1 MILAPSERAHTFV
14 KSFERLRL
22 AAYLPTPNDKPT
34 IGWGQTGPG
43 IKLGMVWTKEQ
54 ADAAYEAFAAKV
66 TARLNKL
73 LYGIPTTQGQYDA
86 LFSFA
91 YNVGFGSR
99 ATGASGLETST
110 LLRLHKASDY
120 AGAAAQ
126 FPRWNKQA
134 GKVLRGLTRRREA
147 ERKIY
152 LS

>member
-14 KSFERLRL
+14 KSFEKLRL
-22 AAYLPTPNDKPT
+22 TAYLPTPNDKPT

-73 LYGIPTTQGQYDA
+73 LYGIPTTQGQFDA

-91 YNVGFGSR
+91 YNVG
-99 ATGASGLETST
+99 ADNLATST
-110 LLRLHKASDY
+110 LLRKHKASDY
-120 AGAAAQ
+120 AGAADQ
-126 FPRWNKQA
+126 FLKWDHQA
-134 GKVLRGLTRRREA
+134 GKVLRGLTRRRQA
-147 ERKIY
+147 ERAIY